1 MNKVMIRPSN
11 INVSQIKKA
20 IPYLE
25 TNDYS
30 GFYDN
35 IMRNSKIRP
44 FLLESKV
51 KTHNREWFQS
61 ALPEMRGLT
70 AETARKLRMLV
81 DTNASDDDFKDAMA
95 LLDVKYAEESYEQVT
110 EDSYFDLIADS
121 LLFSVGND
129 AVEAL
134 CQTTTFYPSFVIT
147 MMGGV

>member
-1 MNKVMIRPSN
+1 MSKVMIRPSN

-25 TNDYS
+25 ANDYS

-35 IMRNSKIRP
+35 LMRNAKLRP
-44 FLLESKV
+44 FLLEGKV
-51 KTHNREWFQS
+51 KVHNREWFQS

-70 AETARKLRMLV
+70 AETARKLRALS
-81 DTNASDDDFKDAMA
+81 DANASDDDFRDAIA
-95 LLDVKYAEESYEQVT
+95 FLDVKYAEESYEQIT

-121 LLFSVGND
+121 LLFSVGNE
-129 AVEAL
+129 AVETL
-134 CQTTTFYPSFVIT
+134 CQSTTFYPSFVIT